1 MNPSVYCAYKLVVV
15 CDVTLGLTDSQKH
28 FTCFDSPNQACSCKA
43 LDTQGG
49 MGGLTHQ
56 SLCRRTKPKRPNP

>member
-28 FTCFDSPNQACSCKA
+28 FTCFDSPNQACS
-43 LDTQGG
+43 LDTQRGV
-49 MGGLTHQ
+49 GGLTHQ

>member
-1 MNPSVYCAYKLVVV
+1 MNPFVYCAYKLVVV

-43 LDTQGG
+43 LDT
-49 MGGLTHQ
+49 
-56 SLCRRTKPKRPNP
+56 